1 MLDGMD
7 VWTVG
12 CSRNIVRSAFLFR
25 SLPLIGSNV
34 SLLLPGKAARLSP
47 IIDCAP
53 EPRVTQREHA
63 RHRRVIGEY
72 RHRDAPRSGGSEPR
86 RTVDTCARAEAIRS
100 FDVVSSTE
108 VLEHVDNPA
117 ALLRSCAELVKV
129 RLLAAL
135 PLTRILILIDM

>member
-1 MLDGMD
+1 MPEVRRDEYPDADPGAAFSPPFELSHVLEGMD

-53 EPRVTQREHA
+53 EPRMTRREHA

-72 RHRDAPRSGGSEPR
+72 RNRDAPRSADPSLAGL
-86 RTVDTCARAEAIRS
+86 S
-100 FDVVSSTE
+100 F
-108 VLEHVDNPA
+108 
-117 ALLRSCAELVKV
+117 R
-129 RLLAAL
+129 
-135 PLTRILILIDM
+135 